1 MTKLQTISDKN
12 TKSFKIKKLLVKK
25 LNKEQFKKD
34 NLIIVIGG
42 DGFMLQTLKKNKNS
56 KKLFYG
62 INSGNYGFLMNKFSS
77 KNIIKNLSK
86 ANMVSIYPLEMIV
99 KNKSNQARKSLAINE
114 VSILRQSRQAAS
126 LSIKQGSRQIIKK
139 LVSDGVLVSTPA
151 GSTAYNL
158 SVHGPILSL
167 HSKKL
172 SISPIS
178 AFRPRRWKGKIVNDK
193 SKIIITN
200 LDPSKRP
207 ISAVADNLE
216 VRNAKSI
223 TVKTNNKI
231 KEFIFQIS
239 NTEKIYLSKNSED
252 LKFNEKILS
261 VKLDKKIIYKENI
274 ILQSLYKAATDQN
287 IPPNTIIEFAR
298 IYGFQVDFQ
307 RDIRK
312 EDKFQIMY
320 EVFIDENKKIIETG
334 EILFANLKLSGQ
346 DNSLYY
352 FDKENL
358 EGHYDKNG
366 KSVQKALMK
375 SPINGARLSSSFGMR
390 KHPIDG
396 YNKMHRGTDFAAP
409 KGTPIMAS
417 GNGIVKKAGWCG
429 GGGNCVKIRHNSTY
443 ETVYAHMSKFA
454 RGIKNGVRV
463 KQGQTIG
470 YVGSTGKSTGP
481 HLHYE
486 VIVNGK
492 KVNSQ
497 KLKLPS
503 GKVLKG
509 KNREYFETAKIKLDV
524 LKSEKIIGLN

>member
-1 MTKLQTISDKN
+1 MLK
-12 TKSFKIKKLLVKK
+12 KIKSSLLNNLKIFG
-25 LNKEQFKKD
+25 LIL
-34 NLIIVIGG
+34 LIIFTIIISI
-42 DGFMLQTLKKNKNS
+42 LSNHQKK
-56 KKLFYG
+56 
-62 INSGNYGFLMNKFSS
+62 
-77 KNIIKNLSK
+77 IIKNQNTNIIDNIYFKKTLNEIVNNLEPRYKKYNHKIKSGETFDKILDSYSINKDEINAIKQSLSK
-86 ANMVSIYPLEMIV
+86 KVNI
-99 KNKSNQARKSLAINE
+99 NKLNTNQKIHI
-114 VSILRQSRQAAS
+114 IL
-126 LSIKQGSRQIIKK
+126 
-139 LVSDGVLVSTPA
+139 D
-151 GSTAYNL
+151 
-158 SVHGPILSL
+158 
-167 HSKKL
+167 
-172 SISPIS
+172 
-178 AFRPRRWKGKIVNDK
+178 
-193 SKIIITN
+193 
-200 LDPSKRP
+200 
-207 ISAVADNLE
+207 
-216 VRNAKSI
+216 
-223 TVKTNNKI
+223 KTNNKI
-231 KEFIFQIS
+231 KEFVFQIS

-252 LKFNEKILS
+252 LEFDEKILS
-261 VKLDKKIIYKENI
+261 IKLDKKIIYKENI

-509 KNREYFETAKIKLDV
+509 KDRKYFETAKIKLDV

>member
-1 MTKLQTISDKN
+1 MQ
-12 TKSFKIKKLLVKK
+12 KKLLSFFFKNLKK
-25 LNKEQFKKD
+25 LGLVFLIIFTIIVATLSNHQKNLDKNQYNNFINNIYFKK
-34 NLIIVIGG
+34 
-42 DGFMLQTLKKNKNS
+42 TLKEIVNNLEPRYKKYSHKIKSGETFDKILSNYSIEKEEIISIKESLS
-56 KKLFYG
+56 KKFN
-62 INSGNYGFLMNKFSS
+62 INKLNTNQKIE
-77 KNIIKNLSK
+77 II
-86 ANMVSIYPLEMIV
+86 
-99 KNKSNQARKSLAINE
+99 
-114 VSILRQSRQAAS
+114 
-126 LSIKQGSRQIIKK
+126 
-139 LVSDGVLVSTPA
+139 
-151 GSTAYNL
+151 
-158 SVHGPILSL
+158 
-167 HSKKL
+167 
-172 SISPIS
+172 
-178 AFRPRRWKGKIVNDK
+178 
-193 SKIIITN
+193 
-200 LDPSKRP
+200 LD
-207 ISAVADNLE
+207 L
-216 VRNAKSI
+216 
-223 TVKTNNKI
+223 TNNKI

-239 NTEKIYLSKNSED
+239 NTEKIYLSKKSGET
-252 LKFNEKILS
+252 KFNEKILT
-261 VKLDKKIIYKENI
+261 VKLDKKIIYKENTI
-274 ILQSLYKAATDQN
+274 IQSLYKAATDQN

-320 EVFIDENKKIIETG
+320 EVFIDKNNKVIDTG

-352 FDKENL
+352 FDKENV

-375 SPINGARLSSSFGMR
+375 TPINGARLSSSFGMR

-417 GNGIVKKAGWCG
+417 GNGTIQKAGWCG

-454 RGIKNGVRV
+454 RGIKKGVRV

-509 KNREYFETAKIKLDV
+509 QNRELFETNKIKLNV